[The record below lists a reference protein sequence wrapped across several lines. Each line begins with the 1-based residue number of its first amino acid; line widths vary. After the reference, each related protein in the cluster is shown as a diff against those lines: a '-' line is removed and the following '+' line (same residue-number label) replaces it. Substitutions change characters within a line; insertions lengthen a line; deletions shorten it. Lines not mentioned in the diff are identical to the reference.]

1 MAPLHPS
8 DSHTN
13 THSCHYYKTRLQ
25 NIISSVPD
33 RVCAKPSCGSKTH
46 RQVRRLRWTEP
57 LLSLLRFSDLFCC
70 VPLLSAVFLPS
81 PLLTVASFHFS
92 VFNLSSLIHR
102 LTSGHKPS
110 LRFIARP
117 KRVREPKMRRSVLT
131 EKESWKTFWE
141 ETAGEL
147 EQFHLKVILLKTSLL
162 SQCSWFTTIQWTLV
176 LCRTKAGLK
185 SPFLMHFTAVQL
197 SFLQDYPRAKSRNLT
212 VLYD

>member
-33 RVCAKPSCGSKTH
+33 RACAKPSCGSKTH

-57 LLSLLRFSDLFCC
+57 LLSLLGFSDLFFC

-117 KRVREPKMRRSVLT
+117 RRVREARMRRSVLT
-131 EKESWKTFWE
+131 GKESWKTFWA

-162 SQCSWFTTIQWTLV
+162 SRSVQLVHNHPMNPGAVQNQSGPKITLFNAFYGCSTFIF
-176 LCRTKAGLK
+176 AGLPK
-185 SPFLMHFTAVQL
+185 S
-197 SFLQDYPRAKSRNLT
+197 
-212 VLYD
+212 